1 MDTKKLGFVG
11 LVAAASIWSTSVTAV
26 PVTPA
31 LVAGTASDASGRR
44 IAGAEGATWEI
55 PGGARV
61 SAEPGAELVLLTKP
75 QPLTLGRGKS
85 TPGYTV
91 LLKRGSLR
99 FDVPRDAGSA
109 IVLSAPH
116 GVTAIVQSGAVR
128 ARTDGAQTA
137 VANDRGMTTV
147 GAGGFRQLAPGKVL
161 VQRPGKTELR
171 DLASAPAAVEAGR
184 VILVAGGKPAKGTEL
199 AWDPVPTAVGY
210 RVEVQRTGGELTR
223 SERTTPALE
232 LGGYSPGAYQVNVR
246 TLDPSGL
253 ESSAALQV
261 PLRVVGL
268 ELPRGAEL
276 DASGAVRIGPTQK
289 VRLVAAEGLE
299 VGFGT
304 SSLFAPAPAQLG
316 VYKNAPTRARFRIPG
331 SEAKAELLLVPVAL
345 RAQIEF
351 SPHAPS
357 WPKDPVGII
366 VKLVDGQGRPAGAP
380 VKARV
385 MLGVEELRVRFTKQ
399 GHHLAARVPPRSG
412 KGPWVLRV
420 EVRDPRGTALG
431 REFVEVASAEPE

>member
-11 LVAAASIWSTSVTAV
+11 LVAAASIWSSSVTAV
-26 PVTPA
+26 PVA
-31 LVAGTASDASGRR
+31 LSLVEGSASDASGHRV
-44 IAGAEGATWEI
+44 AGADGATWEL
-55 PGGARV
+55 PGGPRV
-61 SAEPGAELVLLTKP
+61 HAEPDTELKILTKP
-75 QPLTLGRGKS
+75 QPLTLGRGKT

-99 FDVPRDAGSA
+99 FDVPRDAESA

-128 ARTDGAQTA
+128 ARTDSAQTA
-137 VANDRGMTTV
+137 VVNDRGMTTV

-161 VQRPGKTELR
+161 VQRTGKAELR
-171 DLASAPAAVEAGR
+171 DLASAPVAARAGR
-184 VILVAGGKPAKGTEL
+184 LILVAGGKPAKGTEV
-199 AWDPVPTAVGY
+199 AWDPVANAVGY

-223 SERTTPALE
+223 SERTAPTLE

-268 ELPRGAEL
+268 ELPPGSEL
-276 DASGAVRIGPTQK
+276 DASGAVRIGTTQK
-289 VRLVAAEGLE
+289 LRLLAAEGLE
-299 VGFGT
+299 VAFGN
-304 SSLFAPAPAQLG
+304 SSLFAPAPAHLG

-331 SEAKAELLLVPVAL
+331 SEARAELRLVPVAL

-351 SPHAPS
+351 SPRAPI
-357 WPKDPVGII
+357 WPKDPVGIT
-366 VKLVDGQGRPAGAP
+366 VKVVDGQGRPAAAP

-385 MLGVEELRVRFTKQ
+385 LLGVEDLRVPFAKRGQ
-399 GHHLAARVPPRSG
+399 HLAARVPPRSG

-420 EVRDPRGTALG
+420 EVQDPHGGWLG
-431 REFVEVASAEPE
+431 REFVEVASVRPE